1 MNGSLRTDALLG
13 SVPTIEGFKVLEPCV
28 LYDRV
33 GQGGMGVVY
42 RARYLQLDIDV
53 AVKCLKGQGFTD
65 EINERFQREAVT
77 KLAASDERIEP
88 LWETVAE
95 NAANVAA
102 VSRLESEIVAKE

>member
-1 MNGSLRTDALLG
+1 MNGSLRTDPLLG

-53 AVKCLKGQGFTD
+53 AVKCLKRSARA
-65 EINERFQREAVT
+65 RF
-77 KLAASDERIEP
+77 P
-88 LWETVAE
+88 
-95 NAANVAA
+95 
-102 VSRLESEIVAKE
+102 SRVHFPEKKDFLK